1 MRKGA
6 EREKA
11 SNRFQA
17 SARELHNLRSLTA
30 IGMLVALR
38 IALGF
43 VATIRITEHI
53 KIGFSIFPTS
63 VLCMMFGPVV
73 GGIAGGVAD
82 LVGFFLKPSGAFF
95 PGYTLDCVVAG
106 MIYGYS
112 FYKREKITLIR
123 VVLTLLCVTV
133 FVNLCMTT
141 TWISFQMSVK
151 SIGAIF
157 TDPAGAAHNFAMKFL
172 ALLPDRALKN
182 FIMLPINSVLVH
194 QLLNLVRKLR
204 LERLIGE

>member
-6 EREKA
+6 KRKKA
-11 SNRFQA
+11 LNRFQA

-30 IGMLVALR
+30 IGMLLALR
-38 IALGF
+38 IALSF
-43 VATIRITEHI
+43 VATIRITESI
-53 KIGFSIFPTS
+53 KIGFAIFPTS
-63 VLCMMFGPVV
+63 VLCMLFGPVV

-82 LVGFFLKPSGAFF
+82 LIGFFLKPSGAFF
-95 PGYTLDCVVAG
+95 PGYTLDSIVAG

-112 FYKREKITLIR
+112 FYKREKITPIR

-141 TWISFQMSVK
+141 TWISFQASVK

-157 TDPAGAAHNFAMKFL
+157 TDPAETARNFGISFL
-172 ALLPDRALKN
+172 GLLPARATKN
-182 FIMLPINSVLVH
+182 FIMLPINSMLVYL
-194 QLLNLVRKLR
+194 LLNLVRKLK
-204 LERLIGE
+204 LERLIRA